1 MLAMWHID
9 SLPWKYQYFSTFG
22 KFRHF
27 PPKSKCSDVKTNKF
41 YKTWT
46 KLGNN
51 SRPPDSRTPL
61 FKVRK
66 PPFSTINENN
76 TINDNKERHETS
88 SEEHDT
94 DGEDK
99 EVNEPRS
106 ATPRSVQHWEYGNT
120 GTGVFQT

>member
-9 SLPWKYQYFSTFG
+9 NLPWKYQYFSTFG

-51 SRPPDSRTPL
+51 SRPPRFANSA
-61 FKVRK
+61 VQ
-66 PPFSTINENN
+66 SA
-76 TINDNKERHETS
+76 ETS
-88 SEEHDT
+88 ILHYKRE
-94 DGEDK
+94 
-99 EVNEPRS
+99 
-106 ATPRSVQHWEYGNT
+106 QHYKR
-120 GTGVFQT
+120 Q

>member
-1 MLAMWHID
+1 MEIIL
-9 SLPWKYQYFSTFG
+9 
-22 KFRHF
+22 
-27 PPKSKCSDVKTNKF
+27 V
-41 YKTWT
+41 
-46 KLGNN
+46 
-51 SRPPDSRTPL
+51 PPDSRTPL

-106 ATPRSVQHWEYGNT
+106 ATPRSVHHWEYCCFFRHDLDFYLARVTIINLNRT
-120 GTGVFQT
+120 LW